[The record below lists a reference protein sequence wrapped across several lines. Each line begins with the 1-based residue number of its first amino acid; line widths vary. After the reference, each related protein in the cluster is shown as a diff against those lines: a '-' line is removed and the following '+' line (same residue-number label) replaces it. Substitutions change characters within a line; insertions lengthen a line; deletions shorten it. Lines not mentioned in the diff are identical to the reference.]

1 VVSAESFK
9 KQFLPHSEV
18 MYRAAYRLLGNAQDA
33 EDMVQEAFI
42 RLWEKRETAMQAD
55 NAEAYCVALTKNLC
69 IDRLRLKR
77 LNYAN
82 TPPENL
88 DLPDESNLLHSIERR
103 DQLEVA
109 QKALDMLPKQQQ
121 EVVKLYDF
129 EGRSVKEIQVE
140 TGLTNVNIRVLL
152 SRAHQK
158 LKNLF
163 NNEE

>member
-1 VVSAESFK
+1 MVSAESFK

-42 RLWEKRETAMQAD
+42 RLWEKRETAMHTD

-82 TPPENL
+82 TPSENL

-103 DQLEVA
+103 DRLEVA
-109 QKALDMLPKQQQ
+109 QKALDMLPKRQQ

>member
-1 VVSAESFK
+1 MVSAESFK

-55 NAEAYCVALTKNLC
+55 NTEAYCVALAKNLC

-88 DLPDESNLLHSIERR
+88 DLPDESNLQHSIERR
-103 DQLEVA
+103 DRLEVA
-109 QKALDMLPKQQQ
+109 QKALDMLPKRQQ

>member
-1 VVSAESFK
+1 
-9 KQFLPHSEV
+9 
-18 MYRAAYRLLGNAQDA
+18 
-33 EDMVQEAFI
+33 
-42 RLWEKRETAMQAD
+42 
-55 NAEAYCVALTKNLC
+55 
-69 IDRLRLKR
+69 
-77 LNYAN
+77 
-82 TPPENL
+82 L

-103 DQLEVA
+103 DRLEVA
-109 QKALDMLPKQQQ
+109 QKALDMLPKRQQ

>member
-1 VVSAESFK
+1 MVSAESFK

-77 LNYAN
+77 LDYAN
-82 TPPENL
+82 TPPESRIL
-88 DLPDESNLLHSIERR
+88 RTTGAD
-103 DQLEVA
+103 
-109 QKALDMLPKQQQ
+109 
-121 EVVKLYDF
+121 VVGK
-129 EGRSVKEIQVE
+129 SM
-140 TGLTNVNIRVLL
+140 
-152 SRAHQK
+152 
-158 LKNLF
+158 
-163 NNEE
+163 

>member
-1 VVSAESFK
+1 MVSAESFK

-69 IDRLRLKR
+69 IDHLRLKR

-103 DQLEVA
+103 DRLEVA
-109 QKALDMLPKQQQ
+109 QKALDMLPKRQQ

-129 EGRSVKEIQVE
+129 KGRSVKEIQLE

>member
-1 VVSAESFK
+1 MVTAESFK

-55 NAEAYCVALTKNLC
+55 KAEAYCVVLTKNLC
-69 IDRLRLKR
+69 IDRLRLKQ

-88 DLPDESNLLHSIERR
+88 DLPDEQNLQLSIEQR
-103 DQLEVA
+103 DRLEVA
-109 QKALDMLPKQQQ
+109 QKALDKLPKQQQ

-129 EGRSVKEIQVE
+129 EGRSVKEIQAE

-152 SRAHQK
+152 SRAHHK
-158 LKNLF
+158 LKKLF

>member
-1 VVSAESFK
+1 MVTAKSFK

-42 RLWEKRETAMQAD
+42 RLWEKRETAMQAG

-77 LNYAN
+77 LNYAI

-88 DLPDESNLLHSIERR
+88 DLPDEQNLQLSIEQR
-103 DQLEVA
+103 DRLEVA
-109 QKALDMLPKQQQ
+109 QKALDKLPKQQQ

-158 LKNLF
+158 LKKLF
-163 NNEE
+163 NNDE

>member
-1 VVSAESFK
+1 
-9 KQFLPHSEV
+9 

-42 RLWEKRETAMQAD
+42 RLWEKRETAMQAG

-88 DLPDESNLLHSIERR
+88 DLPDGKPATRNSSTTAIVLKSTLPLLS
-103 DQLEVA
+103 
-109 QKALDMLPKQQQ
+109 
-121 EVVKLYDF
+121 
-129 EGRSVKEIQVE
+129 VE
-140 TGLTNVNIRVLL
+140 TNR
-152 SRAHQK
+152 
-158 LKNLF
+158 
-163 NNEE
+163 

>member
-1 VVSAESFK
+1 MVTAESFK
-9 KQFLPHSEV
+9 KQFLPHCEV

-42 RLWEKRETAMQAD
+42 RLWEKRETAIQAD
-55 NAEAYCVALTKNLC
+55 NAEAYCVTLTKNFC

-82 TPPENL
+82 TPSEQL
-88 DLPDESNLLHSIERR
+88 ELPDESNLQHSIERR
-103 DQLEVA
+103 DRLDVA
-109 QKALDMLPKQQQ
+109 QEALDKLPKQQQ

-129 EGRSVKEIQVE
+129 EGWSVKEIQVK

-158 LKNLF
+158 LKKLF
-163 NNEE
+163 SNEE

>member
-1 VVSAESFK
+1 MVSAESFK

-55 NAEAYCVALTKNLC
+55 NVEAYCVALTKNLC

-77 LNYAN
+77 LNYAS

>member
-1 VVSAESFK
+1 MVSAESFK

-42 RLWEKRETAMQAD
+42 RLWEKRETAIQAD
-55 NAEAYCVALTKNLC
+55 NAEAYCVTLTKNLC

-82 TPPENL
+82 TPSEQL
-88 DLPDESNLLHSIERR
+88 ELPDESNLQHSIERSDR
-103 DQLEVA
+103 LDVA
-109 QKALDMLPKQQQ
+109 QKALDKLPKQQQ

-129 EGRSVKEIQVE
+129 EGWSVKEIQVK

-158 LKNLF
+158 LKKLF
-163 NNEE
+163 SNEE